1 MLEAIIEIGPRMR
14 KNHTRPAGQ
23 RSRQQKPQP
32 QRPGYLLRH
41 SNSGNSQAKADRA
54 AAGSLFPRRRRKH
67 RLPPGRILF
76 CLRSDRRH
84 RQLCKK
90 LPLELRFRR
99 PAERRTPQTGWFS
112 IRLPTNCLP
121 RKKAKALSSTDVRS
135 ALPPIRSIFRWPRS
149 APALMI

>member
-1 MLEAIIEIGPRMR
+1 MR

-99 PAERRTPQTGWFS
+99 PAERRTPPNRGGFQSVCRRTVYRGKRQRRFPQ
-112 IRLPTNCLP
+112 PTSDP
-121 RKKAKALSSTDVRS
+121 HFRRFARFFAGRVRHRH
-135 ALPPIRSIFRWPRS
+135 L
-149 APALMI
+149 

>member
-1 MLEAIIEIGPRMR
+1 MLEAIIEIVRECG
-14 KNHTRPAGQ
+14 KSYSTRRPKKSAA
-23 RSRQQKPQP
+23 KPQP

-84 RQLCKK
+84 RQLCKNYRWSCVSVALLK
-90 LPLELRFRR
+90 DGR
-99 PAERRTPQTGWFS
+99 PQTGVVFNPFADE
-112 IRLPTNCLP
+112 LFTAE
-121 RKKAKALSSTDVRS
+121 KAKALSSTDVRS